1 MGFIIHTP
9 LHMLRR
15 LVQFDAYS
23 VDRLL
28 NNTPQHMLRRL
39 VRRDAHFVDGL
50 YNQYPTTHA
59 ATSRTGMMP
68 TLWMGFIINTPL
80 HILRRLVQSC

>member
-1 MGFIIHTP
+1 
-9 LHMLRR
+9 MLRR

-39 VRRDAHFVDGL
+39 VQRDAHSVDGL
-50 YNQYPTTHA
+50 YNQYPTTQY
-59 ATSRTGMMP
+59 M
-68 TLWMGFIINTPL
+68 L
-80 HILRRLVQSC
+80 